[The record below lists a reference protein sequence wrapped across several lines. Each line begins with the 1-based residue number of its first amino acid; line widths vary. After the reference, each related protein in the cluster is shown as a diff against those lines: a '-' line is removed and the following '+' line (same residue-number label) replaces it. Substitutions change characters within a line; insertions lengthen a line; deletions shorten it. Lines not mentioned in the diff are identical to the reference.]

1 MTPSDEAYV
10 VDDGAPAI
18 ATAMWMGTAALMI
31 LGIQPILLAA
41 LVAEHRITDAML
53 GQLAT
58 VEVLAIALSSAV
70 GASFFRT
77 GQMRPKA
84 AVLAGLLAAVN
95 VGCCFG
101 DGQLS
106 LFLLRGAAGL
116 LEGALLG
123 CTIVLLT
130 RARAPDRINGVF
142 LAAQTIP
149 QALAALALPIYLT
162 PRWGSDAG
170 FVILAAMAAVG
181 VMLVRLLP
189 QTGAPPAEA
198 ELATMTDAPRKTAR
212 WVWTPEIVFVML
224 ALMLQTSGI
233 GAAMEY
239 LAELAANHGFSTQAA
254 GFATSGNLITQVVGA
269 FLVVGVAYRIPSA
282 IALLG
287 GVAAQFALSVAFP
300 AMPNAGAYIVVSCL
314 FGAFLLALG
323 PFQVAWLV
331 RIEPTRR
338 IALLITPVTLIGWS
352 IGPFVASFFVAP
364 GHSDAAFWTAAAL
377 FTCAGLSYVAALLSR
392 GRALPAPAAAPS

>member
-10 VDDGAPAI
+10 VDDGIPAI

-31 LGIQPILLAA
+31 LGIQPILLAT

-58 VEVLAIALSSAV
+58 VEVLSIALSSAV
-70 GASFFRT
+70 GAPFFRAPR
-77 GQMRPKA
+77 MRLKA
-84 AVLAGLLAAVN
+84 AVLCGLLAAVN
-95 VGCCFG
+95 IGCCFG
-101 DGQLS
+101 SGQLT
-106 LFLLRGAAGL
+106 LFLLRGAAGV
-116 LEGALLG
+116 LEGLLLG

-130 RARAPDRINGVF
+130 RSRAPDRINGVF

-170 FVILAAMAAVG
+170 FVVLAAMAALG
-181 VMLVRLLP
+181 VCLVPLLP
-189 QTGAPPAEA
+189 RSGLPPVLAQASPTEA
-198 ELATMTDAPRKTAR
+198 RRGVSR
-212 WVWTPEIVFVML
+212 WVWTPEIAFVLL

-239 LAELAANHGFSTQAA
+239 LAELAAHHGFSNEAA
-254 GFATSGNLITQVVGA
+254 GLATSGNLITQVVGA

-282 IALLG
+282 LALLI
-287 GVAAQFALSVAFP
+287 GVAAQFTMAMAFP
-300 AMPNAGAYIVVSCL
+300 ALPNATAYIVVACL

-352 IGPFVASFFVAP
+352 IGPFVASFFVTS
-364 GHSDAAFWTAAAL
+364 GHSDAAFWTAAGL
-377 FTCAGLSYVAALLSR
+377 FACAGLSYVAALLSR
-392 GRALPAPAAAPS
+392 GRALPAPVEARL

>member
-58 VEVLAIALSSAV
+58 VEVLAIALSSAI

-77 GQMRPKA
+77 GRMRPKA

-95 VGCCFG
+95 IGCCFG
-101 DGQLS
+101 NGQLS
-106 LFLLRGAAGL
+106 LFLLRGAAGT
-116 LEGALLG
+116 LEGLLLG

-130 RARAPDRINGVF
+130 RSRAPDRINGVF

-170 FVILAAMAAVG
+170 FVILAALAALG
-181 VMLVRLLP
+181 VFLVPFLP
-189 QTGAPPAEA
+189 RTGAPPAEA
-198 ELATMTDAPRKTAR
+198 EAAVADAERKTAR

-239 LAELAANHGFSTQAA
+239 LAELAANHGFPLQAA

-269 FLVVGVAYRIPSA
+269 FLVVGVAYRIPAA

-287 GVAAQFALSVAFP
+287 GVAAQFALAMAFP
-300 AMPNAGAYIVVSCL
+300 VLPNAAAYIVAACL

-331 RIEPTRR
+331 RIESTRR

-364 GHSDAAFWTAAAL
+364 GHSDAAFWTAAGL
-377 FTCAGLSYVAALLSR
+377 FACAGLSYLAALLSR
-392 GRALPAPAAAPS
+392 GRALSAPAAAHS

>member
-1 MTPSDEAYV
+1 
-10 VDDGAPAI
+10 
-18 ATAMWMGTAALMI
+18 
-31 LGIQPILLAA
+31 
-41 LVAEHRITDAML
+41 
-53 GQLAT
+53 
-58 VEVLAIALSSAV
+58 
-70 GASFFRT
+70 
-77 GQMRPKA
+77 MRSKA

-95 VGCCFG
+95 IGCCFG
-101 DGQLS
+101 NGQLS
-106 LFLLRGAAGL
+106 LFLLRGGAGI
-116 LEGALLG
+116 LEGVLLG

-170 FVILAAMAAVG
+170 FVILAILAGIG
-181 VMLVRLLP
+181 VFLVPLLP
-189 QTGAPPAEA
+189 ASGAPPAKVEA
-198 ELATMTDAPRKTAR
+198 AHKAPA

-239 LAELAANHGFSTQAA
+239 LAELAANHGFPIQAA

-269 FLVVGVAYRIPSA
+269 FLVVGVAYRIPA
-282 IALLG
+282 PIALLG
-287 GVAAQFALSVAFP
+287 GVAAQFALSIAFP

-364 GHSDAAFWTAAAL
+364 GHSDAAFWTAAGL
-377 FTCAGLSYVAALLSR
+377 FACAGLSYVAALLSR
-392 GRALPAPAAAPS
+392 GRALPAPAAARS

>member
-10 VDDGAPAI
+10 VDDGVPAI

-31 LGIQPILLAA
+31 LGIQPILLAS

-58 VEVLAIALSSAV
+58 VEVLAIALGSVV
-70 GASFFRT
+70 GASLFRASR
-77 GQMRPKA
+77 MRSKA

-101 DGQLS
+101 DGQLP
-106 LFLLRGAAGL
+106 LFLLRGAAGV
-116 LEGALLG
+116 LEGLLLG

-170 FVILAAMAAVG
+170 FVVLAVLAGIG
-181 VMLVRLLP
+181 VFLAPLLP
-189 QTGAPPAEA
+189 QSGAPPAEVA
-198 ELATMTDAPRKTAR
+198 APAADAASKASA

-239 LAELAANHGFSTQAA
+239 LAVLAAHHGFSTQAA

-282 IALLG
+282 IALLF
-287 GVAAQFALSVAFP
+287 GVAAQFAMAMAFP
-300 AMPNAGAYIVVSCL
+300 AMPNAAAYIVVSCL

-352 IGPFVASFFVAP
+352 IGPFVASFFVTP
-364 GHSDAAFWTAAAL
+364 RQSDAAFWTAAGL
-377 FTCAGLSYVAALLSR
+377 FACAGLSYVVALLSR
-392 GRALPAPAAAPS
+392 GRALAAPNEALP

>member
-31 LGIQPILLAA
+31 LGIQPILLAS

-58 VEVLAIALSSAV
+58 TEVLAIALGSGV
-70 GASFFRT
+70 GAAFFRT
-77 GQMRPKA
+77 ANMRPKA
-84 AVLAGLLAAVN
+84 AVLAAALAAVN
-95 VGCCFG
+95 LGCCFG
-101 DGQLS
+101 DGQLP
-106 LFLLRGAAGL
+106 LFLLRGAAGV
-116 LEGALLG
+116 LEGVLLG

-130 RARAPDRINGVF
+130 RTRAPDRINGVF

-170 FVILAAMAAVG
+170 FVILAVLAAIG
-181 VMLVRLLP
+181 TFLAPLLP
-189 QTGAPPAEA
+189 SSGAPPAGIETA
-198 ELATMTDAPRKTAR
+198 AGDAPKAAAP

-224 ALMLQTSGI
+224 ALVLQTSGI

-239 LAELAANHGFSTQAA
+239 LAVLAAHHGFSTQAA
-254 GFATSGNLITQVVGA
+254 GLATSGNLITQVVGA

-282 IALLG
+282 IALLF
-287 GVAAQFALSVAFP
+287 GVAAQFAMSVAFP
-300 AMPNAGAYIVVSCL
+300 AMPNAASYIAVSCL
-314 FGAFLLALG
+314 FGGFLLALG

-338 IALLITPVTLIGWS
+338 IALMITPFTLIGWS
-352 IGPFVASFFVAP
+352 FGPFVASFFVTP
-364 GHSDAAFWTAAAL
+364 GHSDAAFWTAAGL
-377 FTCAGLSYVAALLSR
+377 FACAGLSYVAALLSR
-392 GRALPAPAAAPS
+392 TRALPTPAEVRP

>member
-1 MTPSDEAYV
+1 MIPSDEAYV
-10 VDDGAPAI
+10 VDDGVPAI

-31 LGIQPILLAA
+31 LGIQPILLAS

-53 GQLAT
+53 GRLAT
-58 VEVLAIALSSAV
+58 VEVLAIALGSAL
-70 GASFFRT
+70 GAAFFRT
-77 GQMRPKA
+77 ANMRPKA
-84 AVLAGLLAAVN
+84 AALAALLAAVN
-95 VGCCFG
+95 LGCCFG

-106 LFLLRGAAGL
+106 LFLLRGAAGV
-116 LEGALLG
+116 LEGVLLG

-170 FVILAAMAAVG
+170 FVVLAALAGIGAFLVP
-181 VMLVRLLP
+181 MLP
-189 QTGAPPAEA
+189 ASGAPPAKA
-198 ELATMTDAPRKTAR
+198 DAASASAPKAAP

-239 LAELAANHGFSTQAA
+239 LAELAAHHGFSTQAA
-254 GFATSGNLITQVVGA
+254 GYATSGNLITQVIGA

-282 IALLG
+282 IALLF
-287 GVAAQFALSVAFP
+287 GVAAQFAMAVAFP

-352 IGPFVASFFVAP
+352 IGPFVASFFVTP
-364 GHSDAAFWTAAAL
+364 GHSDAAFWTAAGL
-377 FTCAGLSYVAALLSR
+377 FACAGLSYVAALLVR
-392 GRALPAPAAAPS
+392 TRALPAIAEARP